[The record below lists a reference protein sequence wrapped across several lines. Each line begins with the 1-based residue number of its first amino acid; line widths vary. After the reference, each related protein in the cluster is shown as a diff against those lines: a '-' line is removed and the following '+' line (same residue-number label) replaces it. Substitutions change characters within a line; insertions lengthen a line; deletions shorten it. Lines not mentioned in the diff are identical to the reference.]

1 MIYFHGNKQAEA
13 VADAIKA
20 LLPSLADDETII
32 LRAAADGEMIAVEG
46 DGGNTDRL
54 LEVNYEGKINVAK
67 VH

>member
-32 LRAAADGEMIAVEG
+32 LRAASDGEVIAVEG
-46 DGGNTDRL
+46 DGNADRII
-54 LEVNYEGKINVAK
+54 EVNYEGEVNAVRCG
-67 VH
+67 